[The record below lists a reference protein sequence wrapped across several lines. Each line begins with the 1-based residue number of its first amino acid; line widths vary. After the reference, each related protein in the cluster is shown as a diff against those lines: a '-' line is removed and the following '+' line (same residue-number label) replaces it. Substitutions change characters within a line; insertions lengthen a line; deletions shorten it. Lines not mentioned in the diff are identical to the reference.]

1 MFSLL
6 KFKEAEEFIKNNPN
20 NVIYLLFTT
29 NWCGDCH
36 MMMPICESV
45 SYEYSNHDNISFIQ
59 VDAEEAG
66 IFRKDSPYKVERV
79 PTHVFI
85 KNSEIRSIMYEYITK
100 DIIIN
105 EIDQLRYEK

>member
-1 MFSLL
+1 
-6 KFKEAEEFIKNNPN
+6 
-20 NVIYLLFTT
+20 
-29 NWCGDCH
+29 

-45 SYEYSNHDNISFIQ
+45 SEEYSNQDNISFIQ
-59 VDAEEAG
+59 VDAEEAN
-66 IFRKDSPYKVERV
+66 IFRKESKYKVERV
-79 PTHVFI
+79 PTHIFI

>member
-1 MFSLL
+1 MFKLL
-6 KFKEAEEFIKNNPN
+6 KFKDAQAFIKNNPDKI
-20 NVIYLLFTT
+20 IYLLFVT

-36 MMMPICESV
+36 MMMPICENV
-45 SYEYSNHDNISFIQ
+45 SYEYSNHENISFIQ
-59 VDAEEAG
+59 VDAEEAN
-66 IFRKDSPYKVERV
+66 IFRKDSEYKVDRV

-85 KNSEIRSIMYEYITK
+85 KNSKIRSIMYEYISK